1 LDGQLAGSVWRGFEH
16 AAQQSLSLYVCAAN
30 LIRGFKRLEGLS
42 ARRSKQPN
50 MGLSKD
56 LILEAKSGAAAI
68 TEDDQENVYD
78 VTGPGQSNFRS

>member
-1 LDGQLAGSVWRGFEH
+1 
-16 AAQQSLSLYVCAAN
+16 
-30 LIRGFKRLEGLS
+30 
-42 ARRSKQPN
+42 

-56 LILEAKSGAAAI
+56 LILETKSDAAAI